1 MDFFDCNTS
10 YGIPLNCNDLYPVHT
25 IDVLKKEIERAGVK
39 KAVVGRIEHWLS
51 STLTA
56 NDMLATDIKNLDN
69 FYGLWSIVPSHTHEL
84 PDPAAMPTV
93 MRQNRIIGWRLCPE
107 IARFMVRTFVLRDW
121 LDIATRYKIPIF
133 INTSHGTSLDELAD
147 IMKDYPELTVVLTY
161 SNCWPSDRLLRP
173 FIAEYSNIYLDM
185 SYWFIDG
192 GIEDFVKEYGSGR
205 LLYGSGFPYS
215 YFGSNMLMIRH
226 AELSEKDKEA
236 IASGN
241 MERIV
246 REVNYD

>member
-1 MDFFDCNTS
+1 MDFFDCNIS
-10 YGIPLNCNDLYPVHT
+10 YGIPLNSNDLYPVHT
-25 IDVLKKEIERAGVK
+25 IDVLKKEIDRAEVK
-39 KAVVGRIEHWLS
+39 RAVVGRIEHWLS

-56 NDMLATDIKNLDN
+56 NKMLAADLKNFEH
-69 FYGLWSIVPSHTHEL
+69 FYGVWSIIPSHTHEI
-84 PDPAAMPTV
+84 PDPCEMPSV
-93 MRQNRIIGWRLCPE
+93 MKQNRIIGWKLCPE
-107 IARFMVRTFVLRDW
+107 IARFMVKTFVLHDW
-121 LDIATRYKIPIF
+121 LDLAIRNKIPVF
-133 INTSHGTSLDELAD
+133 VNTAHGTSLDDLAG
-147 IMKDYPELTVVLTY
+147 ILEDYPELTVVLTY

-173 FIAEYSNIYLDM
+173 FITEYPNVYLDM

-192 GIEDFVKEYGSGR
+192 GLEDFVKQYGSSR

-226 AELSEKDKEA
+226 AELSDKDKVA

-246 REVNYD
+246 TEVHYD

>member
-1 MDFFDCNTS
+1 MNFFDCNTS
-10 YGIPLNCNDLYPVHT
+10 YGIPLNSNDLYPVYT

-51 STLTA
+51 STLTV
-56 NDMLATDIKNLDN
+56 NDMLAADIKHFDN

-84 PDPAAMPTV
+84 PDPAVMPPV
-93 MRQNRIIGWRLCPE
+93 MKQNRIIGWRLCPE

-121 LDIATRYKIPIF
+121 LDIAIRYKIPIF

-173 FIAEYSNIYLDM
+173 FITEYPNIYLDM
-185 SYWFIDG
+185 SYWFTDG
-192 GIEDFVKEYGSGR
+192 GIEDFVKEYGPER

-226 AELSEKDKEA
+226 ADISEKDKEA

-246 REVNYD
+246 RGVLYD